1 MRYSA
6 SPIVRLVNSLK
17 PILLYA
23 LCGTFFAACAGS
35 VSPMTSGGGA
45 GVAVVPSTAGAVAR
59 AGKSSR
65 TFHYAGKKQTF
76 KVPPGVNRITVT
88 ALGAGAPSA
97 YGGLVEATIP
107 VQPGE
112 SLAIFVGGAPNGM
125 EGGYNGG
132 GSGGYCDTQNQS
144 CPLAGQGGA
153 GASDVRQGG
162 SSAND
167 RVLVAGGGGG
177 GGGEGQHHGGR
188 GGAGGGLRGTRGHA
202 GTSGVIASI
211 DAIAGGGA
219 FGTGGTQRDGGA
231 GGKGGA
237 GNHQWIV
244 QGLPGA
250 DGVLASGGTGGS
262 TAQGYNLAGGAGGGG
277 GGGYYGGG
285 GGGSGANA
293 TAGGYSEGVGSGG
306 GGGGGSSFVEKSATH
321 VTIEEGRGS
330 DAAGLIV
337 IYW

>member
-6 SPIVRLVNSLK
+6 SPILRLVNSSK
-17 PILLYA
+17 ASLLYA
-23 LCGTFFAACAGS
+23 LCGTLLAACTGG
-35 VSPMTSGGGA
+35 VSPTASGGGA
-45 GVAVVPSTAGAVAR
+45 GVAVAPSTAGAVAR
-59 AGKSSR
+59 AGKHSQ
-65 TFHYAGKKQTF
+65 TFHYTGTKQTF
-76 KVPPGVNRITVT
+76 KVPPGVKRITV
-88 ALGAGAPSA
+88 AAMGAGTPSA
-97 YGGLVEATIP
+97 HGGLVEARIT

-132 GSGGYCDTQNQS
+132 GSGGYCDTQNPS
-144 CPLAGQGGA
+144 CPLVGEGGA
-153 GASDVRQGG
+153 GASDVRQRG
-162 SSAND
+162 SSESD

-177 GGGEGQHHGGR
+177 RGGPGQHHGGR
-188 GGAGGGLRGTRGHA
+188 GGAGGGLGGMRGHT
-202 GTSGVIASI
+202 GIRGVIASI
-211 DAIAGGGA
+211 DAIAGGGGG
-219 FGTGGTQRDGGA
+219 GTGGTQRDGGM
-231 GGKGGA
+231 GGKGGT

-250 DGVLASGGTGGS
+250 DGMLASGGTGGS
-262 TAQGYNLAGGAGGGG
+262 TEQGYNLAGGAGGGG

-321 VTIEEGRGS
+321 VTIERGKGS
-330 DAAGLIV
+330 DGAGLIV
-337 IYW
+337 LYW